1 MELFLMNTAQG
12 LKPMYDEDYDEK
24 KRLKI
29 GQVYKAKIVVPR
41 NIGLHRKYW
50 SLISCAWDLLTEKA
64 RAFFGNKESFRKT
77 VQVAAGYCERVY
89 NLDMK
94 SWVEIP
100 KSIAFDK
107 MKGDEFEEL
116 YRDVREVLLTVFLK
130 HITIEQFEE
139 TLMNY

>member
-1 MELFLMNTAQG
+1 MNTAQG

-24 KRLKI
+24 KRLRI

-41 NIGLHRKYW
+41 NIELHRKYF
-50 SLISCAWDLLTEKA
+50 SMISCAWDLLSEKA
-64 RAFFGNKESFRKT
+64 RTFFGTKEGFRKT
-77 VQVAAGYCERVY
+77 VQVAAGYCERVF
-89 NLDMK
+89 NLEMK

-100 KSIAFDK
+100 RSIAFDK
-107 MKGDEFEEL
+107 MNGDEFEKL

-139 TLMNY
+139 TLINY

>member
-1 MELFLMNTAQG
+1 MNTAQG

-24 KRLKI
+24 RRLKI

-41 NIGLHRKYW
+41 NIELHRKYF
-50 SLISCAWDLLTEKA
+50 SMISCAWNLLTEKA
-64 RAFFGNKESFRKT
+64 RKFFGTKESFRKT

-100 KSIAFDK
+100 RSIAFDK
-107 MKGDEFEEL
+107 MKGDEFERL
-116 YRDVREVLLTVFLK
+116 YNDVREVLLTVFLK

-139 TLMNY
+139 TLINY

>member
-24 KRLKI
+24 RRLRI

-41 NIGLHRKYW
+41 NIELHRKYF
-50 SLISCAWDLLTEKA
+50 SMLNCAWDLLTE
-64 RAFFGNKESFRKT
+64 RQREFFGTKESFRKT

-89 NLDMK
+89 NLDIK

-100 KSIAFDK
+100 RSIAFDK
-107 MKGDEFEEL
+107 MKGDEFERL
-116 YRDVREVLLTVFLK
+116 YNDVREVLLTVFLK

-139 TLMNY
+139 TLINY

>member
-1 MELFLMNTAQG
+1 MNTAQG

-24 KRLKI
+24 KRLRI

-41 NIGLHRKYW
+41 NIELHRKYF
-50 SLISCAWDLLTEKA
+50 SMISCAWDLLTEKA
-64 RAFFGNKESFRKT
+64 RVFFGNKESFRKT
-77 VQVAAGYCERVY
+77 VQVAAGYCEGGY
-89 NLDMK
+89 NLAMK

-100 KSIAFDK
+100 RRIAFDK

-139 TLMNY
+139 TLINY

>member
-1 MELFLMNTAQG
+1 MNTAQG

-24 KRLKI
+24 RKLKI
-29 GQVYKAKIVVPR
+29 GQVYRAKVTVPR
-41 NIGLHRKYW
+41 NLKFHRLYF
-50 SLISCAWDLLTEKA
+50 SLINCAWDLLTEKA
-64 RAFFGNKESFRKT
+64 RTFFGNKESFRKT

-94 SWVEIP
+94 SWVEVP
-100 KSIAFDK
+100 RSIAFDK

-139 TLMNY
+139 TLINY

>member
-1 MELFLMNTAQG
+1 MNTAQG

-24 KRLKI
+24 RRLRI

-41 NIGLHRKYW
+41 NIELHRKYF
-50 SLISCAWDLLTEKA
+50 SMLNCAWDLLTE
-64 RAFFGNKESFRKT
+64 RQREFFGTKESFRKT

-89 NLDMK
+89 NLDIK

-100 KSIAFDK
+100 RSIAFDK
-107 MKGDEFEEL
+107 MKGDEFERL
-116 YRDVREVLLTVFLK
+116 YNDVREVLLTVFLK

-139 TLMNY
+139 TLINY

>member
-24 KRLKI
+24 RRLKI

-41 NIGLHRKYW
+41 NIELHRKYF
-50 SLISCAWDLLTEKA
+50 SMISCAWDLLTE
-64 RAFFGNKESFRKT
+64 RQREFFGTKESFRKT
-77 VQVAAGYCERVY
+77 VQVAAGYCDRVFH
-89 NLDMK
+89 LRLRD
-94 SWVEIP
+94 WVEVP
-100 KSIAFDK
+100 RSIAFDK

-139 TLMNY
+139 TLINY

>member
-24 KRLKI
+24 KRLRI

-41 NIGLHRKYW
+41 NIDLHRKYF
-50 SLISCAWDLLTEKA
+50 SMISCAWDLLTEKA
-64 RAFFGNKESFRKT
+64 RVFFGNKESFRKT

-94 SWVEIP
+94 SWMEIP
-100 KSIAFDK
+100 RSIAFDK
-107 MKGDEFEEL
+107 MNGDEFEEL

-139 TLMNY
+139 TLINY